1 MSLKMSYFFDP
12 DVIEIG
18 CDEVGAGCLAGDV
31 CAGAVIW
38 DQEINTGLVKEIKD
52 SKLLSKNKREVLS
65 DYIKD
70 NAIDYAIGIAT
81 VPTIDTINIL
91 NARISAIH
99 AALDEVLQH
108 QYIEFDH
115 ILVDGNMFNNFKDIP
130 HTCVIKGDN
139 KYVSIA
145 AASILAKVYRD
156 EYMNELAKKSIT
168 DYGWEKNKGYGTK
181 QHISAI
187 EKFGITGHHRKSF
200 EPIKSMVY
208 DLYTNNF

>member
-1 MSLKMSYFFDP
+1 MSLQMSYFFDP
-12 DVIEIG
+12 DIIEIG

-38 DQEINTGLVKEIKD
+38 DPEINAGLVKEIKD
-52 SKLLSKNKREVLS
+52 SKLLTSNKREILS

-91 NARISAIH
+91 NARFFAIH
-99 AALDEVLQH
+99 AALDEILQH

-115 ILVDGNMFNNFKDIP
+115 ILVDGNMFNNYKDIP
-130 HTCVIKGDN
+130 HTCITKGDN

-156 EYMNELAKKSIT
+156 EYMNDLNKSSIV

-187 EKFGITGHHRKSF
+187 EKFGITEHHRKSF
-200 EPIKSMVY
+200 EPIKSMIK
-208 DLYTNNF
+208 